1 MTINTGRTSPSKQQ
15 DAELPRHAIQET
27 ISSSESDSK
36 PLTENWRVD
45 SEEPGKGQVG
55 EQREAA
61 AGHQPDAQLLG
72 LDLAEFLGKPRPS
85 PVAGRRPRRLGRP
98 RVRR

>member
-1 MTINTGRTSPSKQQ
+1 MRNYPDMQSKKRF
-15 DAELPRHAIQET
+15 LHRNRIQR
-27 ISSSESDSK
+27 